1 LSENKESSNTH
12 DEDKKPVKDDASNL
26 ENIQVENELDAGEL
40 DEDNASPIGESNEEL
55 QTKNEELQTKNE
67 ELQTKN
73 EELQTKNEEL
83 KDQLMRTLAESDNLR
98 KRTIKDVDQAKKYSH
113 ISFVRDLV
121 SSVDNFKRALDSLP
135 EDKADLPE
143 PIKNLIIGLEIV
155 EKEINS
161 TFEKHN
167 LKQISPLGK
176 KFDYNFHQ
184 AMFEVP
190 TNDTDPGIVIE
201 VSQIG
206 YLLHDRLVRPA
217 MVGISKKIEENNLD
231 NDNQVEN

>member
-1 LSENKESSNTH
+1 MSENKESSNTH
-12 DEDKKPVKDDASNL
+12 DEDKKPVKDDALNL

-40 DEDNASPIGESNEEL
+40 DEDNTSPIEESNEEL
-55 QTKNEELQTKNE
+55 QA
-67 ELQTKN
+67 
-73 EELQTKNEEL
+73 KNEEL

-167 LKQISPLGK
+167 LKQISPLGE

-206 YLLHDRLVRPA
+206 YLLYDRLVRPA
-217 MVGISKKIEENNLD
+217 MVGISKKIEENNQD
-231 NDNQVEN
+231 NDNQEEN

>member
-1 LSENKESSNTH
+1 MSENKESSNTH
-12 DEDKKPVKDDASNL
+12 DEDKKPVKDDALNL
-26 ENIQVENELDAGEL
+26 ENIQVENELDVGQT
-40 DEDNASPIGESNEEL
+40 DEDNASSIEES
-55 QTKNEELQTKNE
+55 
-67 ELQTKN
+67 N

-83 KDQLMRTLAESDNLR
+83 KDQLMRTLAESENLR

-167 LKQISPLGK
+167 LKQISPLGE

-206 YLLHDRLVRPA
+206 YLLYDRLVRPA
-217 MVGISKKIEENNLD
+217 MVGISKKIEENNQD
-231 NDNQVEN
+231 NDNQEEN

>member
-1 LSENKESSNTH
+1 MSENKESSNTH
-12 DEDKKPVKDDASNL
+12 DEDKKAVKDDALNL
-26 ENIQVENELDAGEL
+26 ENIQVENELDEGQT
-40 DEDNASPIGESNEEL
+40 DEDNVSSIEES
-55 QTKNEELQTKNE
+55 
-67 ELQTKN
+67 N

-83 KDQLMRTLAESDNLR
+83 KDQLMRTLAESENLR

-167 LKQISPLGK
+167 LKQISPLGE

-206 YLLHDRLVRPA
+206 YLLYDRLVRPA

-231 NDNQVEN
+231 NDNQEDN

>member
-1 LSENKESSNTH
+1 MSENKESSNTH
-12 DEDKKPVKDDASNL
+12 DEDKKPVKDDALNL
-26 ENIQVENELDAGEL
+26 ENIQVENESDEGQT
-40 DEDNASPIGESNEEL
+40 DEDNVSSIEES
-55 QTKNEELQTKNE
+55 
-67 ELQTKN
+67 N

-83 KDQLMRTLAESDNLR
+83 KDQLMRTLAESENLR

-167 LKQISPLGK
+167 LKQISPLGE

-190 TNDTDPGIVIE
+190 TNDADPGTVIE

-206 YLLHDRLVRPA
+206 YLLYDRLVRPA
-217 MVGISKKIEENNLD
+217 MVGISKKIEENNSD

>member
-1 LSENKESSNTH
+1 MSENKESSNTH
-12 DEDKKPVKDDASNL
+12 DEDKKPVKDDALNL
-26 ENIQVENELDAGEL
+26 ESIQVENDLDVGQT
-40 DEDNASPIGESNEEL
+40 DEDNALPIEESNEEL
-55 QTKNEELQTKNE
+55 QTKND
-67 ELQTKN
+67 
-73 EELQTKNEEL
+73 EL
-83 KDQLMRTLAESDNLR
+83 KDQLMRTLAESENLR

-167 LKQISPLGK
+167 LKQISPLGE

-206 YLLHDRLVRPA
+206 YLLYDRLVRPA
-217 MVGISKKIEENNLD
+217 MVGISKKLKKIIKKRINYK
-231 NDNQVEN
+231 

>member
-1 LSENKESSNTH
+1 MSENKESSNTH
-12 DEDKKPVKDDASNL
+12 DEDKKPVKDDALNL
-26 ENIQVENELDAGEL
+26 ENIQVENELDEGQA
-40 DEDNASPIGESNEEL
+40 DEDNVSSIEES
-55 QTKNEELQTKNE
+55 
-67 ELQTKN
+67 N

-83 KDQLMRTLAESDNLR
+83 KDQLMRTLAESENLR

-167 LKQISPLGK
+167 LKQISPLGE

-206 YLLHDRLVRPA
+206 YLLYDRLVRPA
-217 MVGISKKIEENNLD
+217 MVGISKKIEENNQD
-231 NDNQVEN
+231 NDNQEEN

>member
-1 LSENKESSNTH
+1 MRSPKLPENKEASEID
-12 DEDKKPVKDDASNL
+12 DEDKKSVEKDSLGTKTDEETDEIDISQ
-26 ENIQVENELDAGEL
+26 EETEVEL
-40 DEDNASPIGESNEEL
+40 STEE
-55 QTKNEELQTKNE
+55 KNEQLLIKI
-67 ELQTKN
+67 
-73 EELQTKNEEL
+73 EEL
-83 KDQLMRTLAESDNLR
+83 KDQLMRTLAESENLR
-98 KRTIKDVDQAKKYSH
+98 KRTMKEIDQAKKYSH

-135 EDKADLPE
+135 EDKAELPE

-167 LKQISPLGK
+167 LKQILPLGE

-190 TNDTDPGIVIE
+190 TNDSEPGTVVE
-201 VSQIG
+201 VSQKG
-206 YLLHDRLVRPA
+206 YLLYDRLVRPA
-217 MVGISKKIEENNLD
+217 MVGISKKIENNDSEKEN
-231 NDNQVEN
+231 

>member
-12 DEDKKPVKDDASNL
+12 DEDKKPVKDDALNL
-26 ENIQVENELDAGEL
+26 ENIQVENELDEGQT
-40 DEDNASPIGESNEEL
+40 DEDNASSIEEI
-55 QTKNEELQTKNE
+55 
-67 ELQTKN
+67 N

-83 KDQLMRTLAESDNLR
+83 KDQLMRTLAESENLR

-167 LKQISPLGK
+167 LKQISPLGE

-206 YLLHDRLVRPA
+206 YLLYDRLVRPA
-217 MVGISKKIEENNLD
+217 MVGISKKIEENNQD
-231 NDNQVEN
+231 NDNQEEN

>member
-1 LSENKESSNTH
+1 MSDNKESSNTH
-12 DEDKKPVKDDASNL
+12 DEDKKPVKDDALNL
-26 ENIQVENELDAGEL
+26 ENIQVENELDEGQT
-40 DEDNASPIGESNEEL
+40 DEDNVSSIEES
-55 QTKNEELQTKNE
+55 
-67 ELQTKN
+67 N

-83 KDQLMRTLAESDNLR
+83 KDQLMRTLAESENLR

-167 LKQISPLGK
+167 LKQISPLGE

-206 YLLHDRLVRPA
+206 YLLYDRLVRPA
-217 MVGISKKIEENNLD
+217 MVGISKKIEENNQD
-231 NDNQVEN
+231 NDNQEEN

>member
-12 DEDKKPVKDDASNL
+12 DEDKKPVKDDALNL
-26 ENIQVENELDAGEL
+26 ENIQVENELDLGQT
-40 DEDNASPIGESNEEL
+40 DEDNALSIEEI
-55 QTKNEELQTKNE
+55 
-67 ELQTKN
+67 N

-83 KDQLMRTLAESDNLR
+83 KDQLMRTLAESENLR

-167 LKQISPLGK
+167 LKQISPLGE

-206 YLLHDRLVRPA
+206 YLLYDRLVRPA

>member
-12 DEDKKPVKDDASNL
+12 DEDKKPVKDDALNL
-26 ENIQVENELDAGEL
+26 ENIQVENELDVGQT
-40 DEDNASPIGESNEEL
+40 DEDNASSIEES
-55 QTKNEELQTKNE
+55 
-67 ELQTKN
+67 N

-83 KDQLMRTLAESDNLR
+83 KDQLMRTLAESENLR

-167 LKQISPLGK
+167 LKQISPLGE

-206 YLLHDRLVRPA
+206 YLLYDRLVRPA
-217 MVGISKKIEENNLD
+217 MVGISKKIEENNKD
-231 NDNQVEN
+231 NDNQEEN

>member
-12 DEDKKPVKDDASNL
+12 DEDKKPVKDDALNL
-26 ENIQVENELDAGEL
+26 ESIQVENDLDVGQT
-40 DEDNASPIGESNEEL
+40 DEDNALPIEESNEEL
-55 QTKNEELQTKNE
+55 QTKND
-67 ELQTKN
+67 
-73 EELQTKNEEL
+73 EL
-83 KDQLMRTLAESDNLR
+83 KDQLMRTLAESENLR

-167 LKQISPLGK
+167 LKQISPLGE

-206 YLLHDRLVRPA
+206 YLLYDRLVRPA
-217 MVGISKKIEENNLD
+217 MVGISKKN
-231 NDNQVEN
+231 

>member
-1 LSENKESSNTH
+1 MSENKESSNTH
-12 DEDKKPVKDDASNL
+12 DEDKKPVKDDALNL
-26 ENIQVENELDAGEL
+26 ENIQVENELDEGQT
-40 DEDNASPIGESNEEL
+40 DEDNVSSIEES
-55 QTKNEELQTKNE
+55 
-67 ELQTKN
+67 N

-83 KDQLMRTLAESDNLR
+83 KDQLMRTLAESENLR
-98 KRTIKDVDQAKKYSH
+98 KRTIKEVDQAKKYSH

-167 LKQISPLGK
+167 LKQISPLGE

-206 YLLHDRLVRPA
+206 YLLYDRLVRPA
-217 MVGISKKIEENNLD
+217 MVGISKKIEENNQD
-231 NDNQVEN
+231 NDNQEEN